1 MIDDLIRPMSKRNYV
16 LVPIDRIKV
25 LNPRDR
31 DMVKFQSNIRS
42 IKTVG
47 VIKPIMVSD
56 RVFAKTGYYELVFGQ
71 GRYMAKKALGH
82 SSIKAEVVSIDQKEA
97 YRRSLIEN
105 IARIPPK
112 TIWFAIEVKRMR
124 DAGIKIAHIC
134 DIVGRSDTFVEGYI
148 KLAEQG
154 EERLI
159 NGVEKGL
166 FPISFAIEVAKADD
180 ASVQN
185 ILIDAFDSGMISATN
200 VQVVR
205 KIIENRQI
213 HGKNPSEKNRRQECP
228 KYTVNQLKADI
239 TRITREKEAYVR
251 EATFKQRRLIVLV
264 DGLNTLWRD
273 EEFLALLKAK
283 NLADRP
289 KLEEIYNV

>member
-1 MIDDLIRPMSKRNYV
+1 MIDDLIRPMSKRNYK
-16 LVPIDRIKV
+16 LIPIDRIKV

-42 IKTVG
+42 IKTMG
-47 VIKPIMVSD
+47 IIKPIMVSD

-71 GRYMAKKALGH
+71 GRYMAAKSLGH
-82 SSIKAEVVSIDQKEA
+82 TTIKAEVVNIEQKES

-105 IARIPPK
+105 IARIPQR
-112 TIWFAIEVKRMR
+112 TMWFAIEAKRMH
-124 DAGIKIAHIC
+124 DEGFTIAHIC
-134 DIVGRSDTFVEGYI
+134 KIVGRSDTFVEGYI
-148 KLAEQG
+148 RLAEQG

-159 NGVEKGL
+159 NGVEQGL
-166 FPISFAIEVAKADD
+166 FPMTFAIEVAKSDD

-185 ILIDAFDSGMISATN
+185 ILIDAFDSGMISAKN
-200 VQVVR
+200 VHVVR
-205 KIIENRQI
+205 KMIEHRQV
-213 HGKNPSEKNRRQECP
+213 HGKNPSDKNRRHECP

-239 TRITREKEAYVR
+239 TRITKEKEAYVR

-289 KLEEIYNV
+289 KLEEVYNV